1 MNILI
6 AMETSGVTRKAFEKF
21 SKNNNLNWNIYS
33 CDLLPADD
41 DDGDGVANHMLGD
54 AFKVVEYLSKKW
66 DLILVHPPCTALAV
80 SGNAWYGVGMEKHSK
95 RLEAIEWTT
104 DLWNFVKDH
113 SRFAVMENPV
123 GVLPFKPTQYIQ
135 PYEFGHPESKK
146 TGLWLHDL
154 PKLVAT
160 NNVKDIHDS
169 LPRKERM
176 KMHYLSPSKNRW
188 KIRSKTYQG
197 IGDAIANQYGYH
209 LLSLLRNNG
218 GQ

>member
-6 AMETSGVTRKAFEKF
+6 AMETSGVTRRAFKKF

-41 DDGDGVANHMLGD
+41 DGAGGGSGYHIIGD
-54 AFKVVEYLSKKW
+54 AIEVIRELQW

-80 SGNAWYGVGMEKHSK
+80 SGNAWYGIGMEKHSK

-146 TGLWLHDL
+146 TGLWLHNL

>member
-6 AMETSGVTRKAFEKF
+6 AMETSGVTRKAFETF
-21 SKNNNLNWNIYS
+21 AAYNNLITWNIIS

-41 DDGDGVANHMLGD
+41 GATNHIVGD
-54 AFKVVEYLSKKW
+54 AIDIIKSKRWDW
-66 DLILVHPPCTALAV
+66 DLILAHPPCTALAV
-80 SGNAWYGVGMEKHSK
+80 SGNAWYGRGMKKHSK

-104 DLWNFVKDH
+104 DLWNLIKEH
-113 SRFAVMENPV
+113 SAYAIMENPV

-146 TGLWLHDL
+146 TGLWLHNL

-160 NNVKDIHDS
+160 NNVKTIHDS
-169 LPRKERM
+169 LPRKDRM
-176 KMHYLSPSKNRW
+176 KMHYLSPSKDRW

-197 IGDAIANQYGYH
+197 IGDAISNQYGFH
-209 LLSLLRNNG
+209 LLRMLRNNNG
-218 GQ
+218 ITK